1 MKRVVVNKSDLK
13 NNVRHLISEMKEDN
27 ADRVVIGVVKD
38 NGYGLGL
45 VNFTRVLYECGIN
58 DVAVATMEEVE
69 VLVKEAIGPN
79 ILMLSPVNNKTE
91 LAFLISNG
99 VEITV
104 DTLYQFNLVKETA
117 KMLNKA
123 AKIHLKIDCGF
134 GRYGFMYDDLDAI
147 EKCFKENIFPIE
159 IIGIYAH
166 GITPIADDY
175 ANLQFDRFMS
185 VIKYIEGKGYPVPL
199 KHVCSSS
206 AALKYK
212 NMRLDAVRLGS
223 CLTGRAIFERKYL
236 KKVGVFETEIAEIR
250 SIRKGE
256 SISYGREYTAK
267 KDMIIGI
274 IQVGYADGY
283 TIENKKNSDTFKK
296 KFKDVLISIRDLFKD
311 KGLHV
316 LINGTKYPVIGRVG
330 MYHAIIDIDKNP
342 NINLGDI
349 VRFDDF
355 EPLKVNPIIR
365 REYV

>member
-1 MKRVVVNKSDLK
+1 MKRVVVNRSDLK

-27 ADRVVIGVVKD
+27 PDRVVIGIVKD
-38 NGYGLGL
+38 NGYGLGI
-45 VNFTRVLYECGIN
+45 VNFTRIIHECGIN

-69 VLVKEAIGPN
+69 ILVKEDIGPN
-79 ILMLSPVNNKTE
+79 ILMLSPTNNNTE
-91 LAFLISNG
+91 IAYLISNG

-117 KMLNKA
+117 KALNKS

-134 GRYGFMYDDLDAI
+134 GRYGFMYDDFESV

-166 GITPIADDY
+166 GITPVSEDY
-175 ANLQFDRFMS
+175 ATLQFDRFMKL
-185 VIKYIEGKGYPVPL
+185 IDFIEGKGYEVPL

-206 AALKYK
+206 GALKYK
-212 NMRLDAVRLGS
+212 DMRLDAVRLGS
-223 CLTGRAIFERKYL
+223 CLTGRTICDRKYL
-236 KKVGVFETEIAEIR
+236 KKVGVFETEISEIR
-250 SIRKGE
+250 NIKKGE

-267 KDMIIGI
+267 KDMRIGI
-274 IQVGYADGY
+274 IQVGYADGF
-283 TIENKKNSDTFKK
+283 TVDNKKNLDTFSK
-296 KFKDVLISIRDLFKD
+296 KFKNVLISIRDLFKD

-316 LINGTKYPVIGRVG
+316 VINGTKYPIIGRVG
-330 MYHAIIDIDKNP
+330 MYHSIIDIDKNP